1 LKTEYDIPEGLYYTK
16 EHEWLKVENGKCR
29 MGITDYAQKALHEV
43 VFVDLPKRG
52 TKVSRMEPLG
62 TVESVKAVSD
72 YFAPISGE
80 IIEVNDVLSSKPDLV
95 NKNPYEDGWIAI
107 IKPASLEAEA
117 KELMN
122 SIRYSELLKSITK
135 K

>member
-1 LKTEYDIPEGLYYTK
+1 MKTEYNVPEGLYYTK

-43 VFVDLPKRG
+43 VFVDLPKPS

-80 IIEVNDVLSSKPDLV
+80 IIEVNDTLSSKPDLI

-107 IKPASLEAEA
+107 IKPVNLNAEA

-122 SIRYSELLKSITK
+122 STKYSELLDSMAK

>member
-1 LKTEYDIPEGLYYTK
+1 MKIEYDAPEGLHYTK

-43 VFVDLPKRG
+43 VFVDLPKSG

-80 IIEVNDVLSSKPDLV
+80 IIEVNDTLSSKPDLV
-95 NKNPYEDGWIAI
+95 NKSPYDEGWIAI
-107 IKPASLEAEA
+107 IKPANLDAEA

-122 SIRYSELLKSITK
+122 STKYSELLKSITK